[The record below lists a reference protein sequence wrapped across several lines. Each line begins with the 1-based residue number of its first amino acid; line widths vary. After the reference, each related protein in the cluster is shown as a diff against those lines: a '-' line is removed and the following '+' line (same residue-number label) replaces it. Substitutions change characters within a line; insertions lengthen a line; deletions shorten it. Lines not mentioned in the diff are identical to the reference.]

1 MKTRMTKL
9 SLAVCKELCTFAED
23 KKEEIMSPIKN
34 TLSLL
39 SFVMCLLIILTGCI
53 GASQKSLSE
62 TDAQEK
68 SLLEIAAETVETYAL
83 TEKEQTIVRN
93 GNDISIKLFKKIAES
108 EKDNNVFVSTIGM
121 FYSLN
126 IINNGASGQTQQE
139 ICKALNIASTDV
151 ERVNRLCRR
160 FMIGQA
166 KVVEDNIQG
175 SSSYMRT
182 ATLFQAGEKV
192 DINKSF
198 QDVLEQNYFAG
209 IVKGRIDSTIQQKID
224 NWCVEQTEG
233 LLEGLRINETGDS
246 SANLLV
252 ANYFNGRWIQKFDKE
267 KTKEEP
273 FYGGTSSKAPMMN
286 QIEREKIFSYAK
298 LKDFSMLKIPYVGD
312 YHLYIILPD
321 KVDGLTALLQSLD
334 GDIIRTA
341 IDQLFTYD
349 LIYVKLP
356 KFEVHYSFKANHFLS
371 SLGISRMFSRDF
383 ELNRI
388 QPMPM
393 IIEDVLQN
401 AKVIMDEDG
410 TRAGAL
416 TSTSFITKKGI
427 VNPTKAY
434 FYADHPF
441 AYIIEDPFGNYCFMG
456 TFWGGILSIR
466 ALRTDAL
473 WEHPV
478 VEL

>member
-1 MKTRMTKL
+1 M
-9 SLAVCKELCTFAED
+9 
-23 KKEEIMSPIKN
+23 
-34 TLSLL
+34 
-39 SFVMCLLIILTGCI
+39 
-53 GASQKSLSE
+53 
-62 TDAQEK
+62 
-68 SLLEIAAETVETYAL
+68 
-83 TEKEQTIVRN
+83 
-93 GNDISIKLFKKIAES
+93 
-108 EKDNNVFVSTIGM
+108 
-121 FYSLN
+121 
-126 IINNGASGQTQQE
+126 
-139 ICKALNIASTDV
+139 
-151 ERVNRLCRR
+151 
-160 FMIGQA
+160 
-166 KVVEDNIQG
+166 
-175 SSSYMRT
+175 
-182 ATLFQAGEKV
+182 
-192 DINKSF
+192 
-198 QDVLEQNYFAG
+198 EQNYFAG

-334 GDIIRTA
+334 GDKIRTA
-341 IDQLFTYD
+341 LDQLLTYD

-356 KFEVHYSFKANHFLS
+356 KFEVDYSFKANHFLS
-371 SLGISRMFSRDF
+371 SLGISRMFSSDF

-441 AYIIEDPFGNYCFMG
+441 AYIITDPFGNYCFMG
-456 TFWGGILSIR
+456 TFWG
-466 ALRTDAL
+466 
-473 WEHPV
+473 
-478 VEL
+478 